1 MWFKIFSK
9 KGDPGQRMSGIPPH
23 SGRRTLTKRFTMK
36 LTAQSEM
43 KMETGCRP
51 AGRRHRR
58 VSQAS
63 WWFGQ
68 MRRAAE
74 HASPAETG
82 TGQRVEQ
89 RALLLGMEN

>member
-1 MWFKIFSK
+1 
-9 KGDPGQRMSGIPPH
+9 
-23 SGRRTLTKRFTMK
+23 MK

-68 MRRAAE
+68 MRRAVE
-74 HASPAETG
+74 HASPAETR
-82 TGQRVEQ
+82 TDRREEQ
-89 RALLLGMEN
+89 RALPLGAQWRSGKIWKG